1 MKVFSFRNF
10 RIVILL
16 VLLAFVAFY
25 TQAQQLNTTSWFLP
39 IEVTIFPINGDGDPK
54 TDLYIQRL
62 SVKHFREIDHF
73 FARNAKRYHLITQ
86 QPIATILGKTINTH
100 PPTPPEYGSTLAIM
114 FWSLKLRYWAYQNT
128 PDNKS
133 NSHRIRLYVLY
144 HQGKRGQAL
153 QHSLGLN
160 KGLIGII
167 HAYATPQ
174 QTQQNAVIMTHEI
187 LHTVGA
193 TDKYSYQDNQPI
205 YPQGYARPNKGML
218 YPQKYAEIMAGRI
231 PLSPTRSKIPASLRR
246 VIVGETTAKEVN
258 WITTAE

>member
-10 RIVILL
+10 RVVILL

-25 TQAQQLNTTSWFLP
+25 TQAQRLSTTSWYQP
-39 IEVTIFPINGDGDPK
+39 IEVTIFPINGDGVPK
-54 TDLYIQRL
+54 TDRYIQSL
-62 SVKHFREIDHF
+62 SAKHFRDIDQF
-73 FARNAKRYHLITQ
+73 FARNAKKYNLISE
-86 QPIATILGKTINTH
+86 QPITTILGNTINSH
-100 PPTPPEYGSTLAIM
+100 PPTPPEQGSTLAIM

-144 HQGKRGQAL
+144 HQGKPGQAL

-174 QTQQNAVIMTHEI
+174 QNQQNAVIMAHEI

-193 TDKYSYQDNQPI
+193 IDKYSYQDNQPI
-205 YPQGYARPNKGML
+205 YPQGYAQPNKGTL

-231 PLSPTRSKIPASLRR
+231 PLSPTKSTMANSLRR
-246 VIVGETTAKEVN
+246 VIVGETTAREVN
-258 WITTAE
+258 WITTVE